1 MKAHSAAIRLT
12 ASSAVNIGGIPLPS
26 HVLSPLL
33 AWRPIIQRARRQLRQ
48 HLIAI
53 THEIHIAALHL
64 FLDLRRNATLR
75 ATSCRHPEL
84 RRPLQ
89 AKHSTEM
96 APNRHAHSS
105 RLPYPL

>member
-1 MKAHSAAIRLT
+1 MKAHYAAIRLT

-33 AWRPIIQRARRQLRQ
+33 AWRQIIQGARRQLRQ

-64 FLDLRRNATLR
+64 FLDLAPQRYATRNVL
-75 ATSCRHPEL
+75 
-84 RRPLQ
+84 
-89 AKHSTEM
+89 
-96 APNRHAHSS
+96 
-105 RLPYPL
+105 